1 MHNNRLGCELWI
13 HANVK
18 FQFSPWFLWLSY
30 FVLFHSWLHFIP
42 FQPHR
47 SVKWRLAFLAASF
60 SMILSVASSEELK
73 ASRSNLKKAL
83 KTESENH
90 LGNPRTVNPNDPKTI
105 DYTLYNYGKFLL
117 QPHIS
122 RKKWGNYSENQ
133 HKKYFP
139 SLSQIRLISKQLE
152 QWIFT
157 TLSNLAFSFEISV
170 YGNYGKMQKKG
181 RKTR

>member
-1 MHNNRLGCELWI
+1 MVELFRPI
-13 HANVK
+13 
-18 FQFSPWFLWLSY
+18 
-30 FVLFHSWLHFIP
+30 SWLTSYFIP

-105 DYTLYNYGKFLL
+105 DYTLYNYGKSFFFFWKTTHKQNSEVTKLQCFKKKEVLRRNNTKKDILL
-117 QPHIS
+117 
-122 RKKWGNYSENQ
+122 
-133 HKKYFP
+133 
-139 SLSQIRLISKQLE
+139 LCCVSQIRLISSSWNNE
-152 QWIFT
+152 
-157 TLSNLAFSFEISV
+157 FSLLYQI
-170 YGNYGKMQKKG
+170 
-181 RKTR
+181 

>member
-1 MHNNRLGCELWI
+1 MVELFRPI
-13 HANVK
+13 
-18 FQFSPWFLWLSY
+18 
-30 FVLFHSWLHFIP
+30 SWLTSYFIP

-105 DYTLYNYGKFLL
+105 DYTLYNYGKSFFFWKTTHKQNSEVTKLQCFKKKEVLRINNTKKRYFAALL
-117 QPHIS
+117 C
-122 RKKWGNYSENQ
+122 
-133 HKKYFP
+133 
-139 SLSQIRLISKQLE
+139 LSDKID
-152 QWIFT
+152 
-157 TLSNLAFSFEISV
+157 
-170 YGNYGKMQKKG
+170 
-181 RKTR
+181 

>member
-1 MHNNRLGCELWI
+1 MVTNNFYQFCNGSEI

-18 FQFSPWFLWLSY
+18 FQFSLLYLDHLIFM
-30 FVLFHSWLHFIP
+30 VELFRPISWLTSYFIP

-122 RKKWGNYSENQ
+122 RKK
-133 HKKYFP
+133 
-139 SLSQIRLISKQLE
+139 
-152 QWIFT
+152 
-157 TLSNLAFSFEISV
+157 V
-170 YGNYGKMQKKG
+170 
-181 RKTR
+181 RKL

>member
-1 MHNNRLGCELWI
+1 M
-13 HANVK
+13 
-18 FQFSPWFLWLSY
+18 
-30 FVLFHSWLHFIP
+30 
-42 FQPHR
+42 
-47 SVKWRLAFLAASF
+47 AASF

-122 RKKWGNYSENQ
+122 RKKSEEIIVRTNT
-133 HKKYFP
+133 KN
-139 SLSQIRLISKQLE
+139 
-152 QWIFT
+152 IF
-157 TLSNLAFSFEISV
+157 LLCL
-170 YGNYGKMQKKG
+170 
-181 RKTR
+181 R